1 METRAC
7 WEKKLL
13 REMLRLR
20 FMTMA
25 VAVLLCFSS
34 SLSAANRGRD
44 NTREALMKLDSGVE
58 AKAEV
63 TGPSEQTK
71 KEVERQKL
79 QREARKKR
87 QKENR
92 EKRQKRLDEM
102 NSRIRRKDMK
112 KNMASRFWLILLGVV
127 MLIGCIFA
135 FNDLSII
142 FVSYFG
148 GYFGMDVDAFVK
160 ARRKLTRTNV
170 NSAGVWI
177 NALASVARSIIG
189 GGGRGRQ
196 GGAVSGSHS
205 SSNLASGAGSANI
218 HLSTAASVGQ
228 GASPSAGG
236 GLSAWFGKNKAHFK
250 NSEDPCDHD
259 EETGRR
265 LPVFSPG
272 TR

>member
-1 METRAC
+1 MP
-7 WEKKLL
+7 
-13 REMLRLR
+13 RLGVC
-20 FMTMA
+20 TL
-25 VAVLLCFSS
+25 AVLVLMCFSS

-58 AKAEV
+58 AKAEVV

-112 KNMASRFWLILLGVV
+112 NALASRFWLILLGVV

-148 GYFGMDVDAFVK
+148 GYFGMDVDSFVK

-177 NALASVARSIIG
+177 NALVSLARSIIG
-189 GGGRGRQ
+189 GGRGRL
-196 GGAVSGSHS
+196 GGAVSGSQS
-205 SSNLASGAGSANI
+205 SRNLAGGVGNENMNV
-218 HLSTAASVGQ
+218 STAASAGQ
-228 GASPSAGG
+228 GASPSVGG
-236 GLSAWFGKNKAHFK
+236 GMSAWFGKNKAHFK

-265 LPVFSPG
+265 LPVFSVG

>member
-1 METRAC
+1 MGCCLKDVGTTTMHA
-7 WEKKLL
+7 
-13 REMLRLR
+13 RLGVC
-20 FMTMA
+20 MMA
-25 VAVLLCFSS
+25 VLVLVCFSS

-44 NTREALMKLDSGVE
+44 NTREALIKLDSGVE

-112 KNMASRFWLILLGVV
+112 NALASRFWLILLGVV

-148 GYFGMDVDAFVK
+148 GYFGMDVDSFVK

-177 NALASVARSIIG
+177 NALVSLAKSIIG
-189 GGGRGRQ
+189 GGGGGWVGQCQGRKAVTISP
-196 GGAVSGSHS
+196 GESGAQTCICLLQRALDKELL
-205 SSNLASGAGSANI
+205 LASGA
-218 HLSTAASVGQ
+218 
-228 GASPSAGG
+228 
-236 GLSAWFGKNKAHFK
+236 
-250 NSEDPCDHD
+250 E
-259 EETGRR
+259 
-265 LPVFSPG
+265 
-272 TR
+272 